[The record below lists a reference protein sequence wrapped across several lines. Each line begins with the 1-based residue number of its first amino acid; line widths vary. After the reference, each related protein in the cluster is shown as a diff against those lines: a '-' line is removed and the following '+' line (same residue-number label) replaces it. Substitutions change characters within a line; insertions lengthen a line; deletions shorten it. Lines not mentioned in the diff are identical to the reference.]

1 MSPWILLRGLTRETR
16 HWGEFPARLQHEGA
30 RVLALDLPGNGR
42 LYRERSPAS
51 VEALAAQAR
60 AQLQRLGLAPPYR
73 LLAMSLGAMVAVAWA
88 DAHPHEIAA
97 AVLIN
102 TSLRPFS
109 PFTQRLRPA
118 IYAALLRLA
127 LLPADARHWEETV
140 LRLTTRNAPPAA
152 ARERLLDDWVAW
164 RRECPVSRANALHQL
179 LAAARYRAP
188 VRRPAVPLLV
198 LTSARDGLVDTR
210 CSERLAQAWQCD
222 IARHPQAGHDLPL
235 DDGAWVLAQIQRWL
249 KDPAR

>member
-127 LLPADARHWEETV
+127 LLPADARRWEEAV